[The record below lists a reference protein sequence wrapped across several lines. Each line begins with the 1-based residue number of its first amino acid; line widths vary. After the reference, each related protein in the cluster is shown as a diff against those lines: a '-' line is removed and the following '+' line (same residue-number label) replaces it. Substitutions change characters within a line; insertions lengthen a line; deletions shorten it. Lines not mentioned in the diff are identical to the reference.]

1 MADLRGGADQQL
13 EPHRDQHPLAV
24 RARRV
29 LGGSGGG
36 EDARTRSV
44 ANDDIQVFGQASAR
58 AHYVPALGHA
68 GLVFTSGQLPFLP
81 DGSHGADRSFDDQ
94 ARQVLDNLDRVL
106 ATAGTSRGR
115 VLHVTAFL
123 VGIDHWDA
131 FNRILRGLLR
141 RLAPDPD
148 GRAGAQPPLRLFAG
162 G

>member
-1 MADLRGGADQQL
+1 
-13 EPHRDQHPLAV
+13 
-24 RARRV
+24 
-29 LGGSGGG
+29 
-36 EDARTRSV
+36 V

-131 FNRILRGLLR
+131 FNRIYAGFFGDWRPTRTVVPVPNLHFGYLLEVE
-141 RLAPDPD
+141 AVAA
-148 GRAGAQPPLRLFAG
+148 AGCAA
-162 G
+162 